1 MTYRPSARTSFTTSF
16 SCTTGGGG
24 SSPSSPFSPP
34 GGVGGTTSPKLE
46 APPTS
51 LPVNANVI
59 SDLSVPYEALTL

>member
-16 SCTTGGGG
+16 SCTCTGGSSGGG
-24 SSPSSPFSPP
+24 SSPGGSPL
-34 GGVGGTTSPKLE
+34 GGVTVPSAE

-51 LPVNANVI
+51 LPVNANAI